1 MVNVLSAPLN
11 FSKSLIRFLTGSF
24 AVCRTHA
31 RAPIDP
37 KVLLPV
43 HLQRQR
49 PAPSSSNRHSSDRCG
64 MYCKHPLGH
73 APFPVPNSMP
83 TAVLFLLR
91 MPDNR
96 FVEKPIHARRAYK
109 SVTFSHRR

>member
-11 FSKSLIRFLTGSF
+11 FSQSLIRFLTGSF

-37 KVLLPV
+37 RVLLPV

-64 MYCKHPLGH
+64 MYRKHPLGH
-73 APFPVPNSMP
+73 ARFPVPNSMP
-83 TAVLFLLR
+83 TAVLFLFR
-91 MPDNR
+91 MPHTR
-96 FVEKPIHARRAYK
+96 LSYKPIH
-109 SVTFSHRR
+109 SHTTSH